1 MRTTPGRYL
10 IQQALPDR
18 FKQFDGALDA
28 KAASALFTQM
38 AKELSPEE
46 YKQVTYRLNNLGNT
60 IASEYGGVAS
70 IHLRDLRLPDNLRAM
85 RDALQKKVYA
95 ISQDPRLSSQE
106 RKRAIIRT
114 VQEATPA
121 IDKAV
126 LETLGSTDNSFGLQV
141 KTGVRG
147 KPQQLRQLVF
157 GDLLSVDSKH
167 RDIPVPTFRSYG
179 EGITPLQYW
188 VASHGGRQGYIGV
201 QKATADAGYFSK
213 MIRQAAHKQVVTAD
227 DCGHPKPFTVDT
239 DDEDNIGS
247 LLYRD
252 VKGKSGRVY
261 RANTPITADMLDDL
275 PDRIQ
280 IRSAAGCTLGEGVC
294 AYCAGI
300 REGNK
305 LPDIGDRIG
314 LNAVNSFLES
324 LTQGGLCLLKGT
336 LVKMD
341 DGTVKAIEDIQPG
354 DCVIAADRHGRPFS
368 APVAMPHHNG
378 FQDVYHTTLRRGNE
392 MQMIQSTKDHKVAVF
407 NVRTTEYSV
416 LPLDQIA
423 DPFVVLP
430 VSADPDAEFRAELG
444 YQVESQIYYGRAH
457 TYDIELRTE
466 DHLFVLANG
475 LIVSNSS
482 KHGGGESVGA
492 KRIKR
497 GLEAVDQFINMPDNF
512 VGGAVIADAD
522 GVVGM
527 TRTAPQGGQ
536 LLTVGDREYHIPVGQ
551 QITAKRGDQVEAG
564 DLLTDGMPNMR
575 KIVEYKGIG
584 EGRREFVRALTDLL
598 RQNGAGTLRR
608 NIEAFARGYVNKVE
622 VTDPDGLQ
630 GWLVGDIADY
640 NLLES
645 RWKPR
650 EGAEDREPSAAIG
663 TYLERPVL
671 HYSIGTRVTPS
682 TVKTLQDAGV
692 STISVNQKEPPFR
705 SLMVPARTFSTTDD
719 DWLVALSGENLMR
732 SVQQHV
738 QHGSDTKKDSISYYP
753 RLAFM
758 QGTKPDLLQVD

>member
-10 IQQALPDR
+10 IQRALPDR
-18 FKQFDGALDA
+18 FKNIEGALDS
-28 KAASALFTQM
+28 KAVSTLFTKM
-38 AKELSPEE
+38 AKELSPDE
-46 YKQVTYRLNNLGNT
+46 YAQVTHRLNNLGNT

-70 IHLRDLRLPDNLRAM
+70 IHLRDLRLPANLRAM

-95 ISQDPRLSSQE
+95 ISQDPLLSPQE
-106 RKRAIIRT
+106 RKRAIIQE
-114 VQEATPA
+114 VQKATPA
-121 IDKAV
+121 IDQAV
-126 LETLGSTDNSFGLQV
+126 LDTLGSTDNSFGLQV

-213 MIRQAAHKQVVTAD
+213 MIRQAAHKQVVAAD
-227 DCGHPKPFTVDT
+227 DCGSPKPFTVDA

-247 LLYRD
+247 LLYQD
-252 VKGKSGRVY
+252 VRGKSGTMY
-261 RANTPITADMLDDL
+261 PANTAITADMLDDL
-275 PDRIQ
+275 PSRVS
-280 IRSAAGCTLGEGVC
+280 IRSAAGCSLGEGVC
-294 AYCAGI
+294 SRCAGI

-305 LPDIGDRIG
+305 LPDVGERVG

-336 LVKMD
+336 LIRMG
-341 DGTVKAIEDIQPG
+341 DGSEKAIEDIEPG
-354 DCVIAADRHGRPFS
+354 DIVCAADSHGYTFP
-368 APVAMPHHNG
+368 APVVALHHNG
-378 FQDVYHTTLRRGNE
+378 LQDVYHTWFSCGEETGV
-392 MQMIQSTKDHKVAVF
+392 IQATKDHKAAAYNSDTNTYCIVPLNQVTEPLLLLSAQHAADS
-407 NVRTTEYSV
+407 RTT
-416 LPLDQIA
+416 A
-423 DPFVVLP
+423 DKCYHV
-430 VSADPDAEFRAELG
+430 D
-444 YQVESQIYYGRAH
+444 SQIYYGRAH
-457 TYDIELRTE
+457 TYDIELDTD

-475 LIVSNSS
+475 TIVSNSS

-512 VGGAVIADAD
+512 VGGAIVADVD
-522 GVVGM
+522 GVVGAV
-527 TRTAPQGGQ
+527 REAPQGGQ
-536 LLTVGDREYHIPVGQ
+536 LLSVGDMEYHIPVGYK
-551 QITAKRGDQVEAG
+551 ITAKRGDRIEAG

-575 KIVEYKGIG
+575 KIVAHKGIG
-584 EGRREFVRALTDLL
+584 EGRREFVQALTDLL
-598 RQNGAGTLRR
+598 RQNGAGTMRR

-650 EGAEDREPSAAIG
+650 EGTEDREPADSVG
-663 TYLERPVL
+663 TYLERPAL
-671 HYSIGTRVTPS
+671 HYSIGTRVTPA
-682 TVKTLQDAGV
+682 VANTLREANV
-692 STISVNQKEPPFR
+692 PKISVNKKEPPFR

-732 SVQQHV
+732 SIQQHT
-738 QHGSDTKKDSISYYP
+738 QHGADTSKNSISYYP

-758 QGTKPDLLQVD
+758 NGAKPDLLRVD

>member
-46 YKQVTYRLNNLGNT
+46 YTQVTYRLNNLGNT

-336 LVKMD
+336 LVRMS

-354 DCVIAADRHGRPFS
+354 DCVIAADRHGKPFS
-368 APVAMPHHNG
+368 APVAMLHHNG

-392 MQMIQSTKDHKVAVF
+392 MQMIQSTKDHKVPVF
-407 NVRTTEYSV
+407 NVVTTEYSV
-416 LPLDQIA
+416 LPLDQVA

-430 VSADPDAEFRAELG
+430 VSADTDAKFRAELG
-444 YQVESQIYYGRAH
+444 YRVESQIYYGRAY

-497 GLEAVDQFINMPDNF
+497 G
-512 VGGAVIADAD
+512 
-522 GVVGM
+522 
-527 TRTAPQGGQ
+527 
-536 LLTVGDREYHIPVGQ
+536 
-551 QITAKRGDQVEAG
+551 
-564 DLLTDGMPNMR
+564 
-575 KIVEYKGIG
+575 
-584 EGRREFVRALTDLL
+584 
-598 RQNGAGTLRR
+598 
-608 NIEAFARGYVNKVE
+608 
-622 VTDPDGLQ
+622 
-630 GWLVGDIADY
+630 
-640 NLLES
+640 
-645 RWKPR
+645 
-650 EGAEDREPSAAIG
+650 
-663 TYLERPVL
+663 
-671 HYSIGTRVTPS
+671 
-682 TVKTLQDAGV
+682 
-692 STISVNQKEPPFR
+692 
-705 SLMVPARTFSTTDD
+705 
-719 DWLVALSGENLMR
+719 
-732 SVQQHV
+732 
-738 QHGSDTKKDSISYYP
+738 
-753 RLAFM
+753 
-758 QGTKPDLLQVD
+758 

>member
-46 YKQVTYRLNNLGNT
+46 YTQVTYRLNNLGNT

-280 IRSAAGCTLGEGVC
+280 IRSAAGVPWGKVF
-294 AYCAGI
+294 A
-300 REGNK
+300 
-305 LPDIGDRIG
+305 RI
-314 LNAVNSFLES
+314 VLES
-324 LTQGGLCLLKGT
+324 GKG
-336 LVKMD
+336 
-341 DGTVKAIEDIQPG
+341 IN
-354 DCVIAADRHGRPFS
+354 C
-368 APVAMPHHNG
+368 
-378 FQDVYHTTLRRGNE
+378 
-392 MQMIQSTKDHKVAVF
+392 
-407 NVRTTEYSV
+407 RTSG
-416 LPLDQIA
+416 I
-423 DPFVVLP
+423 
-430 VSADPDAEFRAELG
+430 
-444 YQVESQIYYGRAH
+444 
-457 TYDIELRTE
+457 
-466 DHLFVLANG
+466 
-475 LIVSNSS
+475 
-482 KHGGGESVGA
+482 ESV
-492 KRIKR
+492 
-497 GLEAVDQFINMPDNF
+497 
-512 VGGAVIADAD
+512 
-522 GVVGM
+522 
-527 TRTAPQGGQ
+527 
-536 LLTVGDREYHIPVGQ
+536 
-551 QITAKRGDQVEAG
+551 
-564 DLLTDGMPNMR
+564 
-575 KIVEYKGIG
+575 
-584 EGRREFVRALTDLL
+584 
-598 RQNGAGTLRR
+598 
-608 NIEAFARGYVNKVE
+608 
-622 VTDPDGLQ
+622 
-630 GWLVGDIADY
+630 
-640 NLLES
+640 
-645 RWKPR
+645 
-650 EGAEDREPSAAIG
+650 
-663 TYLERPVL
+663 
-671 HYSIGTRVTPS
+671 
-682 TVKTLQDAGV
+682 
-692 STISVNQKEPPFR
+692 
-705 SLMVPARTFSTTDD
+705 
-719 DWLVALSGENLMR
+719 
-732 SVQQHV
+732 
-738 QHGSDTKKDSISYYP
+738 
-753 RLAFM
+753 
-758 QGTKPDLLQVD
+758 

>member
-1 MRTTPGRYL
+1 MLTTPGRYL
-10 IQQALPDR
+10 IQQALPSK
-18 FKQFDGALDA
+18 FKDFEGALDS
-28 KAASALFTQM
+28 KAVGTLFTRM
-38 AKELSPEE
+38 AKELDPDE
-46 YKQVTYRLNNLGNT
+46 YTQVTHRLNNLGNT

-70 IHLRDLRLPDNLRAM
+70 IHLRDLRLPKNLRDM

-95 ISQDPRLSSQE
+95 ISQDPLLSAQE
-106 RKRAIIRT
+106 RKKKIIQA
-114 VQEATPA
+114 VQEATPE
-121 IDKAV
+121 IDRAV
-126 LETLGSTDNSFGLQV
+126 LDTLGNTDNSFGLQV

-227 DCGHPKPFTVDT
+227 DCGAPKPFTVDA

-252 VKGKSGRVY
+252 VKGKSGTVY
-261 RANTPITADMLDDL
+261 TANTPITAEMIDDL
-275 PDRIQ
+275 PDRVQ
-280 IRSAAGCTLGEGVC
+280 IRSAAGCSLGEGVC
-294 AYCAGI
+294 SHCAGI
-300 REGNK
+300 LEGNK
-305 LPDIGDRIG
+305 LPDVGERIG

-336 LVKMD
+336 EVRMAD
-341 DGTVKAIEDIQPG
+341 QTVKAIEEIEPG
-354 DCVIAADRHGRPFS
+354 DFVMAADRYGRMFS
-368 APVAMPHHNG
+368 APVAALHDNG
-378 FQDVYHTTLRRGNE
+378 MQDVFQTYVTAGDQEYR
-392 MQMIQSTKDHKVAVF
+392 IVATKDHKVAACVTDTGKPVILPL
-407 NVRTTEYSV
+407 NELTSSNSVVLAKTTEDRNIDKSQMGV
-416 LPLDQIA
+416 LD
-423 DPFVVLP
+423 
-430 VSADPDAEFRAELG
+430 
-444 YQVESQIYYGRAH
+444 SQIYYGRAQ
-457 TYDIELRTE
+457 TYDIELMTE

-512 VGGAVIADAD
+512 VGGAVVADAD
-522 GVVGM
+522 GVVGAV
-527 TRTAPQGGQ
+527 REAPQGGQ
-536 LLTVGDREYHIPVGQ
+536 LLTVGDHEYHIPVGYEL
-551 QITAKRGDQVEAG
+551 AVKRGTQVEAG

-575 KIVEYKGIG
+575 KIVAHKGIG

-598 RQNGAGTLRR
+598 RQNGAGTMRR
-608 NIEAFARGYVNKVE
+608 NIESFARGYVNKVE

-650 EGAEDREPSAAIG
+650 EGTEQHEPSAAIG

-671 HYSIGTRVTPS
+671 HYSIGTRITPS
-682 TVKTLQDAGV
+682 VTKNLQEAGV
-692 STISVNQKEPPFR
+692 STIDVNQKEPPFR

-738 QHGSDTKKDSISYYP
+738 QHGADTQKNSISYYP
-753 RLAFM
+753 QLAFM
-758 QGTKPDLLQVD
+758 SGAKPDLLQVD